1 MSVRISRLLPKAF
14 HGLFWDVY
22 RRRHREYWLMGGRGS
37 GKSSFVSIALIC
49 LLLADP
55 MANVAV
61 FRKVADSLRESV
73 YAQMRWAVDQLGLSA
88 YFTARL
94 SPMELIYQPTGQR
107 ILFRGA
113 DDPEKSKGLKVEKGY
128 FAALW
133 LEEASAF
140 GGMEELRTI
149 QASVLRGGNGITLI
163 SYNPPVSAKNWIN
176 AEALRPMDGRLG
188 HRSDYRLLPEKWLG
202 ETFLM
207 QAEALRTQD
216 ERAYRHMYLGEAV
229 GTGGQ
234 VFSNVQLRSITDAE
248 KDALSV
254 FRYGLDFGF
263 AADPDALVC
272 CGYQPRTRTL
282 YLLHEYVCVG
292 QSIGL
297 LAEHCARLAGNSLV
311 RCDCAAPREIA
322 ELRRLRV
329 NAIGAKKG
337 AGSVEHG
344 IRWLRELAAIVIDP
358 GCCPVAAREFSQ
370 YEYLRDRGGGFVSEC
385 PDRDN
390 HTIDAVRYAMEAELN
405 RQVVRLRKGGL
416 V

>member
-1 MSVRISRLLPKAF
+1 MVRISGVLPEGF
-14 HGLFWDVY
+14 HGLFRDVY
-22 RRRHREYWLMGGRGS
+22 SRRHREYWLMGGRGS

-49 LLLADP
+49 LMLSDP

-73 YAQMRWAVDQLGLSA
+73 YAQMRWAVERLGLTE
-88 YFTARL
+88 YFTCRL
-94 SPMELIYQPTGQR
+94 SPMEMIYRPTGQR

-140 GGMEELRTI
+140 GGMEEIRTI
-149 QASVLRGGNGITLI
+149 QASVLRGGRGVTLI

-176 AEALRPMDGRLG
+176 AEALRPMEGRLC
-188 HRSDYRLLPEKWLG
+188 HRSDYRMLPAGWLG
-202 ETFLM
+202 ENFLL
-207 QAEALRTQD
+207 QAEALQKQD

-234 VFSNVQLRSITDAE
+234 VFGNVQLRTITDGE
-248 KDALSV
+248 LETLSV

-272 CGYQPRTRTL
+272 CGWQPRTRTL
-282 YLLHEYVCVG
+282 YLTGEYVCAG
-292 QSIGL
+292 QSIQALGDK
-297 LAEHCARLAGNSLV
+297 CRQLAGDALV
-311 RCDCAAPREIA
+311 RCDSAAPREIA

-329 NAIGAKKG
+329 NAVGAKKG

-344 IRWLRELAAIVIDP
+344 IRWLKELGGIIIDP
-358 GCCPVAAREFSQ
+358 ARCPVAAREFSQ
-370 YEYLRDRGGGFVSEC
+370 YEYQRDRGGGFLSEC

-390 HTIDAVRYAMEAELN
+390 HTIDAVRYAMESELN

>member
-1 MSVRISRLLPKAF
+1 MSVRISRLLPEAF

-22 RRRHREYWLMGGRGS
+22 RRDHREYWLMGGRGS

-176 AEALRPMDGRLG
+176 AEALRPMDGRLC
-188 HRSDYRLLPEKWLG
+188 HRSDYRMLPEKWLG
-202 ETFLM
+202 ENFLM
-207 QAEALRTQD
+207 QAEALRKQD

-234 VFSNVQLRSITDAE
+234 VFSNVQLRSITDGE

-282 YLLHEYVCVG
+282 YLLHEYVCAG

-297 LAEHCARLAGNSLV
+297 LAEHCARLAGDSLV